1 VYQFTLVVGIVSAL
15 AGIGSFW
22 VAIKRY
28 RREVP
33 QKQLSYRTKTSA
45 DNQNVTIYT
54 WNSGNSVIDPED
66 YVSPIGYNFG
76 DVQIR
81 ESFVVEQAPEDLGVE
96 ATVLD
101 SRKLEL
107 APLVLNPK
115 DSFTLRVRTGE
126 TESTVNPRPY
136 GRIRR
141 EHQLF
146 MLREAER
153 EIGKPASPSGL
164 TYAAFGTGGSLLLLP
179 LVLITIQSLYA
190 VLVTAHISH
199 EEALQLTHSNFL
211 DWYFHWANLLFAGTL
226 LIAGGWLRTKLPQNN
241 LKSYIAFGLF
251 VGVVNFAGVVFLEF
265 TMLHPPYR
273 TAQDDLAA
281 GIFILE
287 DIVRLVLGLGYN
299 LAAITILFVSGG
311 TFGGLIDAWR
321 SKRSIT
327 ENATIS
333 KKVVEKFVSRDRQ
346 LFYKVV
352 KFLIVL
358 YPLTLLF
365 IGMALVGRLIV
376 DVP

>member
-1 VYQFTLVVGIVSAL
+1 MYQFTLVVGIVSAL

-141 EHQLF
+141 
-146 MLREAER
+146 A
-153 EIGKPASPSGL
+153 
-164 TYAAFGTGGSLLLLP
+164 
-179 LVLITIQSLYA
+179 
-190 VLVTAHISH
+190 
-199 EEALQLTHSNFL
+199 
-211 DWYFHWANLLFAGTL
+211 
-226 LIAGGWLRTKLPQNN
+226 
-241 LKSYIAFGLF
+241 
-251 VGVVNFAGVVFLEF
+251 
-265 TMLHPPYR
+265 
-273 TAQDDLAA
+273 
-281 GIFILE
+281 
-287 DIVRLVLGLGYN
+287 
-299 LAAITILFVSGG
+299 
-311 TFGGLIDAWR
+311 
-321 SKRSIT
+321 
-327 ENATIS
+327 
-333 KKVVEKFVSRDRQ
+333 
-346 LFYKVV
+346 
-352 KFLIVL
+352 
-358 YPLTLLF
+358 
-365 IGMALVGRLIV
+365 
-376 DVP
+376 